1 MSEEQKK
8 FELEKAKFLIDI
20 TNKFRLA
27 FLFIAFLVLLFV
39 MLGGKVWDDSVW
51 FDKASKNIFGFLYV
65 DLGFMLIATFIK
77 FFFSLRSAYSY
88 TSRALLAAYFAYA
101 IRKSEFSTI
110 YRLALAIAYFFGT
123 RSIPGG

>member
-20 TNKFRLA
+20 TNKFRL
-27 FLFIAFLVLLFV
+27 AFLVLLFV

-77 FFFSLRSAYSY
+77 FFFVAKYNR
-88 TSRALLAAYFAYA
+88 
-101 IRKSEFSTI
+101 IVKKM
-110 YRLALAIAYFFGT
+110 
-123 RSIPGG
+123 

>member
-77 FFFSLRSAYSY
+77 FFFVAKIFRRRRVSD
-88 TSRALLAAYFAYA
+88 ALPFAD
-101 IRKSEFSTI
+101 
-110 YRLALAIAYFFGT
+110 G
-123 RSIPGG
+123 